1 MTIDQHKNITIGFI
15 GQGWIGKN
23 YADSFVDRGFEVIRY
38 GLEPE
43 YMGNKEKIKDAD
55 VVFLAVPT
63 PSTPQGFD
71 DRHVRQALALV
82 GDGKIAV
89 IKSTIPPGTTR
100 TLLEEYPHLYIIHVP
115 EFLREAHARY
125 DVDHPERALIGI
137 AEDTPEYRERAALLR
152 EILPSAPYTRIM
164 LAREAEFM
172 KYTHNTLGYATVV
185 FMNILYDL
193 SCAQNIDW
201 DIVKE
206 SITKNPW
213 FPEKYLDPVHQ
224 GGRGAGGDCFIK
236 DFAALNEMYKKE
248 FPKDLKGNALLD
260 AMVAKNNQ
268 LLRESGKSLD
278 LLDGVYGK
286 ES

>member
-1 MTIDQHKNITIGFI
+1 MNTEHKKLTLGFI

-23 YADSFVDRGFEVIRY
+23 YADSFVDRGYEVIRY

-43 YMGNKEKIKDAD
+43 HAHNKERIREAD

-71 DRHVRQALALV
+71 DRHVRQALGLV
-82 GDGKIAV
+82 GAGKIAV

-100 TLLEEYPHLYIIHVP
+100 ALLKEHPHLSIIHVP
-115 EFLREAHARY
+115 EFLREAHARH

-137 AEDTPEYRERAALLR
+137 AYDTPEYREHAETLKA
-152 EILPSAPYTRIM
+152 ILPEASHTRVM
-164 LAREAEFM
+164 LAHEAEFI
-172 KYTHNTLGYATVV
+172 KYTHNTLGYATVL

-193 SCAQNIDW
+193 SQAHGIGW
-201 DIVKE
+201 DIIKE

-236 DFAALNEMYKKE
+236 DFAALTEMYKRE
-248 FPKDLKGNALLD
+248 FPEDTKGNALLD
-260 AMVAKNNQ
+260 AMAGKNNQ
-268 LLRESGKSLD
+268 LLRESGKSLE
-278 LLDGVYGK
+278 LLKGVYGQ
-286 ES
+286 ED